1 MGIKLY
7 MDRGVLSL
15 KFESYIDKIPS
26 RLFLCPNK
34 IILSTYVENALP
46 MDKVMSSTH
55 VKEMSLYLKI
65 YLLTGLES
73 YMEKIS

>member
-55 VKEMSLYLKI
+55 VK
-65 YLLTGLES
+65 
-73 YMEKIS
+73 